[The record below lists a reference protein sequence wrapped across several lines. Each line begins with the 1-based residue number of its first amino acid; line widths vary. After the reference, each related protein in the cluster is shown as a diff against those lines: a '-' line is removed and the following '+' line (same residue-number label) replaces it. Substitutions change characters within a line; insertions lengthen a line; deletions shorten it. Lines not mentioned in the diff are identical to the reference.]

1 MALIVGD
8 AAMVAAAKL
17 DFQIN
22 WASQLGGAT
31 ITLATWPA
39 ISGLTQVSA
48 ANTTTTTTVR
58 YTGGAVG
65 TRYQPR
71 VHITRSDGLEDE
83 RAFNLTIVPQIVV
96 LELELPLSA
105 IRTVGPIDWTSYL
118 NGDTISTHA
127 WSVSPASG
135 LSIIGAATGATVKLS
150 ATAEGVSFVTDHIVT
165 ASGQEDE
172 RSIQVVVKA
181 L

>member
-17 DFQIN
+17 DFRID
-22 WASQLGGAT
+22 WASQLGAAT
-31 ITLATWPA
+31 IASASWPV

-48 ANTTTTTTVR
+48 SNTTTTATVR
-58 YTGGAVG
+58 YTGGTVD

-71 VHITRSDGLEDE
+71 CHIVRSDSLEDE
-83 RAFNLTIVPQIVV
+83 RAFNLTIVPRIVV
-96 LELELPLSA
+96 LEFELPLTA
-105 IRTVGPIDWTSYL
+105 IRTVGPIDWTTYL
-118 NGDTISTHA
+118 AGDTITLHA

-135 LSIIGAATGATVKLS
+135 LSIVGLNTGATVKLS
-150 ATAEGVSFVTDHIVT
+150 ATAEGVYYVTDHIT
-165 ASGQEDE
+165 TSSGQEDE
-172 RSIQVVVKA
+172 RSIQIVVKA

>member
-8 AAMVAAAKL
+8 TAMVAAAKL

-22 WASQLGGAT
+22 WASQLGAAT
-31 ITLATWPA
+31 IASASWPA
-39 ISGLTQVSA
+39 ISGLTQISA
-48 ANTTTTTTVR
+48 TSTTTTTTVR
-58 YTGGAVG
+58 YGGGTVG

-71 VHITRSDGLEDE
+71 VHIIRSDGLEDE

-96 LELELPLSA
+96 LEFELPLSA
-105 IRTVGPIDWTSYL
+105 IRTVGPISWTSYL
-118 NGDTISTHA
+118 NGDAISLHA

-135 LSIIGAATGATVKLS
+135 LTVVGSATGATVKLS
-150 ATAEGVSFVTDHIVT
+150 ATAEGVYYVTDHIT
-165 ASGQEDE
+165 TTSGQEDE